1 MQNPASPTA
10 VGGHQLKIGPVG
22 CEANVSPGHFPW
34 RSVHLAKA
42 MLHGR
47 FVGASCLMTAWGHSL
62 PSHFAPVPT
71 IVRS

>member
-34 RSVHLAKA
+34 RSVHP
-42 MLHGR
+42 GNER
-47 FVGASCLMTAWGHSL
+47 TYRIITGFVRTGIGS
-62 PSHFAPVPT
+62 P
-71 IVRS
+71 